1 MAAKKSTKKAPKAQP
16 AKGEKVLK
24 TKRAPAL
31 TSNHN
36 EVVLA
41 V

>member
-1 MAAKKSTKKAPKAQP
+1 MAAKKVTKKAPKARP
-16 AKGEKVLK
+16 AKSEKILK

-36 EVVLA
+36 EVMLG
-41 V
+41 